1 MKTVHIIAVAYKKY
15 GELRVFVQSWLNQ
28 SNRNWI
34 LSVIHDGHDD
44 EFVEIMKYFAAIEPD
59 KIAYQCT
66 DIRFNDY
73 GHSLREIG
81 LHSAR
86 GDYVLL
92 TNADNYYIPKA
103 LEFINAAIL
112 EHQSSN
118 VDVFMFDMVHSH
130 SKPGR
135 TKLPAYS
142 IFEVSYQSGLIDIG
156 AAIVTTDL
164 AKKAGFANK
173 SFEGDAH
180 YFKSIAIAKEKNA
193 RGEKLTILK
202 IPRVLLVHN

>member
-28 SNRNWI
+28 SDRNWI
-34 LSVIHDGHDD
+34 LTVIHDGHDD
-44 EFVEIMKYFAAIEPD
+44 EFVQIMKYFTALEPD
-59 KIAYQCT
+59 KIDYKCT

-103 LEFINAAIL
+103 LEFINAALL
-112 EHQSSN
+112 EHKSSN
-118 VDVFMFDMVHSH
+118 VDVVMFDMVHSH
-130 SKPGR
+130 SNPGR
-135 TKLPAYS
+135 RKLPAYS
-142 IFEVSYQSGLIDIG
+142 FFEVSYQRESIDMG
-156 AAIVTTDL
+156 AAIVATDL
-164 AKKAGFANK
+164 AKKAGFSDK
-173 SFEGDAH
+173 SFAADAA
-180 YFKSIAIAKEKNA
+180 YFESVASKKNA
-193 RGEKLTILK
+193 GGEKLYIIK
-202 IPRVLLVHN
+202 IPSVLLVHN

>member
-28 SNRNWI
+28 SDRNWI
-34 LSVIHDGHDD
+34 LTVIHDGHDD
-44 EFVEIMKYFAAIEPD
+44 EFVQIMKYFTALEPD
-59 KIAYQCT
+59 KIDYKCT

-103 LEFINAAIL
+103 LEFINAALL
-112 EHQSSN
+112 EHKSSN
-118 VDVFMFDMVHSH
+118 VDVVMFDMVHSH
-130 SKPGR
+130 SNPGR
-135 TKLPAYS
+135 RKLPAYS
-142 IFEVSYQSGLIDIG
+142 FFEVSYQRESIDMG
-156 AAIVTTDL
+156 AAIVATDL
-164 AKKAGFANK
+164 AKKAGFSDK
-173 SFEGDAH
+173 SFAADAA
-180 YFKSIAIAKEKNA
+180 YFESVASKKNA
-193 RGEKLTILK
+193 GGEKLYIIK
-202 IPRVLLVHN
+202 IPSVLLIHN